1 VAAAAGCVNRSAAN
15 GRLFHIVDDG
25 ADSDGLSFIT
35 GSWMDIGKQ
44 IKSLLNEAELYRCQ
58 GLLSEAKNRYRSASA
73 LIQNLD
79 RLKNKD
85 HLLEVISE
93 KIHSLEEKT
102 EKVETG
108 PSSPEIT
115 EKGQDLIKNLFG
127 KNDLQKAVALAKFG
141 QFERAVAEFEALLK
155 DDVYRVDAGKNIIRC
170 KLAIATVE
178 DAIDQYNKWYSG
190 DLFTSSQLD
199 AVRAYLQPI
208 LDNKGIPTPL
218 PAPVQDE
225 ATSDAA
231 DSGGIEFS
239 MPEPEEDMLDI
250 TSIGITFTSG
260 AHQGKM
266 VEFDVNFQS
275 GDMLSLIISKSDI
288 TFIEELNNGD
298 NLDDIQFYS
307 PIAMFKGTAVVANKT
322 KISSGPKQGDFCLD
336 LKVTST

>member
-1 VAAAAGCVNRSAAN
+1 
-15 GRLFHIVDDG
+15 
-25 ADSDGLSFIT
+25 
-35 GSWMDIGKQ
+35 MDIGKQ

-58 GLLSEAKNRYRSASA
+58 GLLSEAKNKYLSAAA
-73 LIQNLD
+73 LIKEID

-85 HLLEVISE
+85 HLLEVIDE

-108 PSSPEIT
+108 PASPELS

-141 QFERAVAEFEALLK
+141 QFERAIVEFEALLK

-170 KLAIATVE
+170 KMAVATVE
-178 DAIDQYNKWYSG
+178 DAVDQYNRWFSG
-190 DLFTSSQLD
+190 DLFTASQLESI
-199 AVRAYLQPI
+199 RTYLQSI
-208 LDNKGIPTPL
+208 LDNQGIRTPL
-218 PAPVQDE
+218 PVPETE
-225 ATSDAA
+225 ANGSDAT

-260 AHQGKM
+260 SHQGKM

-298 NLDDIQFYS
+298 NLDDVQFYS